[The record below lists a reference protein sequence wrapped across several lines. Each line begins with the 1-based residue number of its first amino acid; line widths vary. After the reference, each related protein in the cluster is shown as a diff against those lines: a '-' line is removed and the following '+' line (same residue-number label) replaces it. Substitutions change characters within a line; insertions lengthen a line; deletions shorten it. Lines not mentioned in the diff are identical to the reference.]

1 MILYDTPGMIVKRM
15 NKLDEMMM
23 QNVRTAALNA
33 DCVLVVVDAAEAPQK
48 VRNKTLSK
56 SLFVSWKH
64 GIMDW
69 WTIISE
75 HFGIAYHFETEA

>member
-33 DCVLVVVDAAEAPQK
+33 DCVLVIVDASEAPQK

-56 SLFVSWKH
+56 ALFV
-64 GIMDW
+64 M
-69 WTIISE
+69 
-75 HFGIAYHFETEA
+75 